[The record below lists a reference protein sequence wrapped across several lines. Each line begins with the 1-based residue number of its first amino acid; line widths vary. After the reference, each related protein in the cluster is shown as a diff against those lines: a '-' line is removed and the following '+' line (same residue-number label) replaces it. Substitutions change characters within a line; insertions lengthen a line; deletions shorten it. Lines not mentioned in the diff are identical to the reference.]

1 MMDGLGFI
9 ENSGIERQQLRA
21 ALTHSLAL
29 FSPEQTPFRY
39 TKMST
44 PMDVDEVPPAQ
55 QEQADVK
62 GKTKDVAEK
71 KRFEVKKVNAAG
83 HGVKITKNSL
93 LLFISCVLSLSKV
106 ERCCSMG
113 LG

>member
-1 MMDGLGFI
+1 
-9 ENSGIERQQLRA
+9 
-21 ALTHSLAL
+21 
-29 FSPEQTPFRY
+29 
-39 TKMST
+39 MST

-71 KRFEVKKVNAAG
+71 KRFEVKKVSAGG
-83 HGVKITKNSL
+83 HGVKITKYWLS
-93 LLFISCVLSLSKV
+93 FIFVSCALSKV